1 MGCNRDLWRLFCKR
15 GTHSHF
21 QTCESIPCDGVAVK
35 DYLQNTARPDTW
47 EKETHPFRKKHQTI
61 YISDGARIE
70 AEWNFGKGIERRLY
84 SLGVYNEGLLV
95 GCKEGR
101 EMVEFL
107 NDLLP
112 IDENDAKK

>member
-1 MGCNRDLWRLFCKR
+1 
-15 GTHSHF
+15 
-21 QTCESIPCDGVAVK
+21 
-35 DYLQNTARPDTW
+35 
-47 EKETHPFRKKHQTI
+47 
-61 YISDGARIE
+61 
-70 AEWNFGKGIERRLY
+70 LY